1 MEIWRNCVKLKF
13 NINVIGG
20 KDRGSIVYV
29 TEELD
34 GVTNICLAI
43 EELSWV

>member
-20 KDRGSIVYV
+20 KDRIVSLDI
-29 TEELD
+29 TEKLD